1 MAIRH
6 GPSDILKT
14 NITTDGLVFYINPH
28 ISACWDGS
36 SNTIN
41 DLSLGGLT
49 CTASNVTR
57 SPGGYFNF
65 NGSNSIINTN
75 SQLIDTGTYSIS
87 SSTDDYTLEA
97 WIYVRTSQG
106 TTTDADSII
115 GSQGSYGVGMQV
127 GISGSVPRINHGAR
141 STSNFYSNTFSYNQ
155 WRHIV
160 WSHDHGVGST
170 VYHNGASNTTSSGA
184 SYDIASTSSAWGNM
198 TIGNSSSRV
207 TGYYDGW
214 MGAIRV
220 YNRAI
225 TAAEALRNYNAD
237 KARYGL

>member
-6 GPSDILKT
+6 GPSDPLAAH
-14 NITTDGLVFYINPH
+14 ITTNGLVFYINPH
-28 ISACWDGS
+28 ISSCWDGS
-36 SNTIN
+36 SSTIN

-49 CTASNVTR
+49 CTGTAITR

-65 NGSNSIINTN
+65 NGSSSLINTG

-97 WIYVRTSQG
+97 WIYVRSSQG
-106 TTTDADSII
+106 TTTNADSII

-127 GISGSVPRINHGAR
+127 GINGSVPRVNHGAR
-141 STSNFYSNTFSYNQ
+141 STSNFYSSNFSYNQ
-155 WRHIV
+155 WRHIA
-160 WSHDHGVGST
+160 WAHDHGVGST
-170 VYHNGASNTTSSGA
+170 VFHNGASDTTSSGS
-184 SYDIASTSSAWGNM
+184 SYNIASTSANWGNM

-214 MGAIRV
+214 MGAVRV
-220 YNRAI
+220 YNRALSGS
-225 TAAEALRNYNAD
+225 EVLLNYNAD